1 MAKIRLFSVFFLI
14 ALIFCQEVVDV
25 EGRHL
30 RRKSCRK
37 CSKHHENTL
46 SASKGGTHTTEGSG
60 QEKMSKTEYVDDF
73 RPTSPGHSPG
83 VGHSINN

>member
-1 MAKIRLFSVFFLI
+1 MAKTRLFSVFFLI
-14 ALIFCQEVVDV
+14 ALIFCQELVDV

-37 CSKHHENTL
+37 CSKQQENSL
-46 SASKGGTHTTEGSG
+46 SASKGGTHTTKGSG
-60 QEKMSKTEYVDDF
+60 QEKMSKMEYVDDF